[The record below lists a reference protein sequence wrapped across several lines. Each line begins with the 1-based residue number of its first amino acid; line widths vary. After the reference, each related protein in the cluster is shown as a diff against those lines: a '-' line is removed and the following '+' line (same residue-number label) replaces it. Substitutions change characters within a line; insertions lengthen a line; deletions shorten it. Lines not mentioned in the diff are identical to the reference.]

1 MSLVLYIFIF
11 YIIISLISRI
21 VNQKRRSYSLMQK
34 EEDDS
39 ISVFS
44 EIQDEAGSPE
54 DKINIKQVDNIEK
67 KDKIIIDDEVKEF
80 YKDKYEDKKKEV
92 FAEKSVV
99 EDEEEISSGRESGL
113 EIYLSD
119 NILVNGI
126 ILSEIIAPPRA
137 LRPYDFQR
145 YKRLRWISR

>member
-1 MSLVLYIFIF
+1 MSLVFYIFIF
-11 YIIISLISRI
+11 YIIITLLSRI
-21 VNQKRRSYSLMQK
+21 GNKKRRSYILMRK
-34 EEDDS
+34 EEDRAIS
-39 ISVFS
+39 IFS

-80 YKDKYEDKKKEV
+80 YRDKDKDKKKEV
-92 FAEKSVV
+92 LAEKLAV
-99 EDEEEISSGRESGL
+99 EDREEISSGRESGL

-126 ILSEIIAPPRA
+126 IFSEIIAPPRA

-145 YKRLRWISR
+145 YKRLG

>member
-11 YIIISLISRI
+11 YIIINLLSRI
-21 VNQKRRSYSLMQK
+21 GNKKRKSYSLMRK
-34 EEDDS
+34 EEDNS

-44 EIQDEAGSPE
+44 EIQDEAGLPG

-80 YKDKYEDKKKEV
+80 YKDKGEDKEKEV
-92 FAEKSVV
+92 LAEKSAV

-113 EIYLSD
+113 EIYLSN

-137 LRPYDFQR
+137 LRPYDFQKYR
-145 YKRLRWISR
+145 RLR

>member
-1 MSLVLYIFIF
+1 MSLILYIFIF

-21 VNQKRRSYSLMQK
+21 GNKKRRSYSLIRK

-54 DKINIKQVDNIEK
+54 EKTNIKQVDNIEK
-67 KDKIIIDDEVKEF
+67 KDRIIIDDEVKEF
-80 YKDKYEDKKKEV
+80 YKDKDEDKKKEV
-92 FAEKSVV
+92 LAEKPVV
-99 EDEEEISSGRESGL
+99 EDEVEISSSRESGL
-113 EIYLSD
+113 ELFLSD
-119 NILVNGI
+119 NILINGI

-137 LRPYDFQR
+137 IKPYNYER
-145 YKRLRWISR
+145 YKRLG

>member
-1 MSLVLYIFIF
+1 MSLISYIIIF
-11 YIIISLISRI
+11 YIIINLLSRI
-21 VNQKRRSYSLMQK
+21 GNKKRRSYSLMRK
-34 EEDDS
+34 EKDNS

-44 EIQDEAGSPE
+44 EIQNEAGSPG
-54 DKINIKQVDNIEK
+54 DKINIKQVDSIEK

-80 YKDKYEDKKKEV
+80 YKDKDKDKEKEV
-92 FAEKSVV
+92 LVKKLEV
-99 EDEEEISSGRESGL
+99 EDREEISSGRESGL

-119 NILVNGI
+119 SILINGI

-145 YKRLRWISR
+145 YKRLG

>member
-11 YIIISLISRI
+11 YIIISLLGRI
-21 VNQKRRSYSLMQK
+21 GNKKRRSYSLMRK

-44 EIQDEAGSPE
+44 EIQDETGSSE
-54 DKINIKQVDNIEK
+54 EKTNIKQVDNIEK
-67 KDKIIIDDEVKEF
+67 QDKIIIDDEVKE
-80 YKDKYEDKKKEV
+80 YYQKKDKEILIDKP
-92 FAEKSVV
+92 VV
-99 EDEEEISSGRESGL
+99 KDREEITSDQESGL

-119 NILVNGI
+119 NILINAI

-137 LRPYDFQR
+137 LKPYNFQR
-145 YKRLRWISR
+145 HRR

>member
-11 YIIISLISRI
+11 YIIISLLSRI
-21 VNQKRRSYSLMQK
+21 GNKKRRSYSLMRK

-44 EIQDEAGSPE
+44 ETQDEAGSPDE
-54 DKINIKQVDNIEK
+54 KTNIKQVDNIEK
-67 KDKIIIDDEVKEF
+67 KDKIIIDDEVMEF
-80 YKDKYEDKKKEV
+80 YKDKDEDKEKEV
-92 FAEKSVV
+92 LAEKPVV
-99 EDEEEISSGRESGL
+99 EDGEEISSGRESGL

-145 YKRLRWISR
+145 YKRLR

>member
-11 YIIISLISRI
+11 YIIISLLSRI
-21 VNQKRRSYSLMQK
+21 GNKKRRSHILTRK

-54 DKINIKQVDNIEK
+54 EKTNIKQVDNIEK
-67 KDKIIIDDEVKEF
+67 KDKIIIDDEVMEF
-80 YKDKYEDKKKEV
+80 YKDKDEDKEKEV
-92 FAEKSVV
+92 LAKKSTL
-99 EDEEEISSGRESGL
+99 EGKEEISSGRESGL

-119 NILVNGI
+119 NILINGI

-145 YKRLRWISR
+145 YKRLG

>member
-1 MSLVLYIFIF
+1 M
-11 YIIISLISRI
+11 R
-21 VNQKRRSYSLMQK
+21 K
-34 EEDDS
+34 EKDDS

-44 EIQDEAGSPE
+44 EIHDEADSPE
-54 DKINIKQVDNIEK
+54 EKTNIKQVDNMEK
-67 KDKIIIDDEVKEF
+67 KDKFIIDDEVKEF
-80 YKDKYEDKKKEV
+80 YKNKDEDKEEEILTKKSEV
-92 FAEKSVV
+92 ENG
-99 EDEEEISSGRESGL
+99 EEISSGRESGL

-145 YKRLRWISR
+145 YKRMR

>member
-1 MSLVLYIFIF
+1 MSIVIYIFIF
-11 YIIISLISRI
+11 YIIISLLSRI
-21 VNQKRRSYSLMQK
+21 GDKKRKSYSLIRK

-44 EIQDEAGSPE
+44 DIQHEAGSPE
-54 DKINIKQVDNIEK
+54 GKTNIKQVNNIEK

-80 YKDKYEDKKKEV
+80 YKEKDEDKEKEV
-92 FAEKSVV
+92 LAEKLEV
-99 EDEEEISSGRESGL
+99 EEVEEMSSDRERGL

-119 NILVNGI
+119 NILINGI

-145 YKRLRWISR
+145 YKRLG

>member
-11 YIIISLISRI
+11 YIIISLLSRI
-21 VNQKRRSYSLMQK
+21 GDRKRSSYSIMRK

-39 ISVFS
+39 ISGFS

-54 DKINIKQVDNIEK
+54 EKTDIKQVYNIEK
-67 KDKIIIDDEVKEF
+67 RDKIIIDDEVKE
-80 YKDKYEDKKKEV
+80 YYQKKDKEILIDKP
-92 FAEKSVV
+92 VV
-99 EDEEEISSGRESGL
+99 KDREEITSDQESGL

-119 NILVNGI
+119 NILINAI

-137 LRPYDFQR
+137 LKPYNFQR
-145 YKRLRWISR
+145 HRR

>member
-1 MSLVLYIFIF
+1 MSLILYIFIF
-11 YIIISLISRI
+11 YIIISLLSRI

-44 EIQDEAGSPE
+44 EIPDEAGSPE
-54 DKINIKQVDNIEK
+54 DKINIKQVDNMEK
-67 KDKIIIDDEVKEF
+67 KDKIIIDDEVKKY

-92 FAEKSVV
+92 FAEKAAVK
-99 EDEEEISSGRESGL
+99 DEEEISSGRKSGL

-145 YKRLRWISR
+145 HRR

>member
-11 YIIISLISRI
+11 YIIISLLSRI
-21 VNQKRRSYSLMQK
+21 VDKKRRSYSLRRK
-34 EEDDS
+34 EKDDS

-44 EIQDEAGSPE
+44 EIQDEVGLPE
-54 DKINIKQVDNIEK
+54 EKINIKQVDNIEK

-80 YKDKYEDKKKEV
+80 YKDKDEDKEKEV
-92 FAEKSVV
+92 LVKKLEV
-99 EDEEEISSGRESGL
+99 EDREEISSGRESGL

-119 NILVNGI
+119 SILVNGI

-145 YKRLRWISR
+145 YKRLG